1 MVVSTQSTKTF
12 RRRRD
17 RILYY
22 LCYNVIWMIISREK
36 KMQLYINTNDTIR
49 ENDTASVQAAVD
61 LARENGIGKVIIP
74 KMNIRTGRAEWIF
87 TGTVRL
93 PSNIEIVLDN
103 CTLVMADDVVGG
115 FFCSENLFTD
125 WGTDP
130 SKKMCNIHI
139 RGEGSPVLDGGK
151 PTALNEE
158 TQAAMGI
165 PVRLNSP
172 IFFMNVE
179 GFSVENISITHHRYW
194 GMRFQ
199 FCSRG
204 TVRNI
209 FFDCCRDRR
218 NQDGINLR
226 NGCHDILI
234 ENVSGQTGDDMI
246 ALSAIDRE
254 PTGVFKDYDTIVKDE
269 SWDIHDIT
277 VRNISGA
284 AILHPL
290 VTLRNHNGAK
300 IYNIHIENLKDTAE
314 TQPAYEEGN
323 PWPHYDIDGYVY
335 GKRYGMVL
343 IGSNTYYKTAAEHGD
358 TYNITVK
365 DLYCTYS
372 SAAVVLGSTVKNLTV
387 SNVHATD
394 KCRAILT
401 TGLNDWGDDVLGV
414 KLDDVILDGVI
425 FDCKQENAAIIE
437 FPYMREGDFIKRMLV
452 SNVVAD
458 GVDILARVHKRS
470 AVCDIKLGAAV
481 SAPKKLLRVAP
492 PEVKRSEI
500 TYKPFC
506 PNIIRPLRKTEF

>member
-1 MVVSTQSTKTF
+1 M
-12 RRRRD
+12 
-17 RILYY
+17 
-22 LCYNVIWMIISREK
+22 EK
-36 KMQLYINTNDTIR
+36 FYITPNDTVGVTDSESIQ
-49 ENDTASVQAAVD
+49 NAVA
-61 LARENGIGKVIIP
+61 LARAEGINKIVIPRI
-74 KMNIRTGRAEWIF
+74 NRRSGSAEWII
-87 TGTVRL
+87 TETVRL
-93 PSNIEIVLDN
+93 PSNFTVVLDN
-103 CTLVMADDVVGG
+103 CFMQMADDVVGG

-130 SKKMCNIHI
+130 EKKMYNIHI
-139 RGEGSPVLDGGK
+139 KGEGTPVLDGGK
-151 PTALNEE
+151 PTVLNEG
-158 TQAAMGI
+158 TQNDMGI

-172 IFFMNVE
+172 IFFINVE
-179 GFSVENISITHHRYW
+179 GFSIENISITHHRYW

-234 ENVSGQTGDDMI
+234 ENVTGQTGDDMI

-254 PTGVFKDYDTIVKDE
+254 PTGIFKDYDTIVKGE
-269 SWDIHDIT
+269 SWDIHDVT

-300 IYNIHIENLKDTAE
+300 IYNIHIENIKDTAE

-323 PWPHYDIDGYVY
+323 PWPHYDIDGYVF
-335 GKRYGMVL
+335 GKRYGLVL

-414 KLDDVILDGVI
+414 KLEGAILDGVN

-437 FPYMREGDFIKRMLV
+437 FPYMRDGDFIKRMII

-458 GVDILARVHKRS
+458 GVDILARVHMRS
-470 AVCDIKLGAAV
+470 EVCDIKLGSAV
-481 SAPKKLLRVAP
+481 SAPKRLLRVAP
-492 PEVKRSEI
+492 PQVNRSEI
-500 TYKPFC
+500 TFKPFC
-506 PNIIRPLRKTEF
+506 PDIVRSYERR